1 METYS
6 FFADRTL
13 NHYNKNDTLFVVSV
27 LLLWGLGMFTL
38 YVVSAT
44 NGARFFNDPLYFTKR
59 QLVSSVVG
67 FIVFGVMSVLNIQLI
82 RKSLPYIVL
91 GTLILSFL
99 TVVPGIGV
107 NRNGASRWIRLPF
120 FTFQPSEA
128 VKFSIILFLANLF
141 DKQAAIQ
148 RKEDR
153 SSVPAAVGLIIFVGV
168 ILLLQKDFSTSVFI
182 FGVGVILFIVSGS
195 RIMWLIPFSLLALP
209 ASFLMVTLEPYRMN
223 RVIAFLRPEEDMQGI
238 NYQNFSAR
246 RAINAGGFWGE
257 GIGSELTKLKSIPE
271 VQADYIFAGWV
282 EAMGFIG
289 VIIFFL
295 LLFFFAWRAF
305 RIALTVGDRF
315 TALSVFGFASMIV
328 LQSVANCAVVCGA
341 IPSTGIPLPFF
352 SSGGSSIIM
361 TLAMCGFILNASRYN
376 LENSIMAESIE
387 GVSLYE

>member
-82 RKSLPYIVL
+82 RKGLPYIVL